1 MKRIA
6 LFMFAMLCAVAVSVA
21 QERGD
26 RQGQGQNRNP
36 EEMVKNRVERLSKEL
51 SLSAVQQD
59 SISNY
64 LLGQAKSLAAARGA
78 GQQEGGRENFRAV
91 MEKQNTKIKSFL
103 NKDQVKKFEELQA
116 EQQRRRP
123 QQ

>member
-1 MKRIA
+1 MKRIT

-51 SLSAVQQD
+51 SLTAVQQD

-64 LLGQAKSLAAARGA
+64 LLGQAKSLAAARGS
-78 GQQEGGRENFRAV
+78 GQQEGRENFRAV

-103 NKDQVKKFEELQA
+103 NKDQVKKFEELQV